1 VEITNIW
8 ARLNQAL
15 LDIGQVWEWLHA
27 HLKLYTQLTGR
38 EKMTKLKYVSSLVI
52 GVFFIANS
60 ISATA
65 LPNADTAVTNSNVKA
80 LFTAI
85 ATSDPDKLAIAQ
97 KYISQNSS
105 ADLAVT
111 MIQNSLSGDKYW
123 RSLKPFSVQSTGLAV
138 SNPAKGTVKFN
149 KNSITL
155 KSSVIAFNGIYS
167 NFKLDSKGKVKSW
180 SVTKN
185 ASATKLS
192 LDEIIYAMAGK
203 IDDDE
208 SAELMKYVNGTTY
221 QSPNGNTYIQVLTKN
236 TSGSPKSIYF
246 TGGKY
251 RSADG
256 KTLNATTLPGGCF
269 SHDQIVVI
277 DANLTGKA
285 NIVKNT
291 QGILELPTN
300 HTCDAPWQE
309 DRLELRLTAN

>member
-1 VEITNIW
+1 
-8 ARLNQAL
+8 
-15 LDIGQVWEWLHA
+15 
-27 HLKLYTQLTGR
+27 
-38 EKMTKLKYVSSLVI
+38 MTKLKYVSSLVTSF
-52 GVFFIANS
+52 FFILNS

-65 LPNADTAVTNSNVKA
+65 LPSTDAGVTNSNVKA

-97 KYISQNSS
+97 KYLSQNSS

-149 KNSITL
+149 KSSITL
-155 KSSVIAFNGIYS
+155 KSPVVAFNGVYS

-180 SVTKN
+180 SVKKN

-192 LDEIIYAMAGK
+192 LDGIVFAMSGN

-208 SAELMKYVNGTTY
+208 SAELMEYINGTTY
-221 QSPNGNTYIQVLTKN
+221 QSPNGNTYIQVVAKN
-236 TSGSPKSIYF
+236 KSGSPKSIYF

-256 KTLNATTLPGGCF
+256 KTLNTTTLPGGCF
-269 SHDQIVVI
+269 SNDQVIVI
-277 DANLTGKA
+277 DNNLTGKA

-291 QGILELPTN
+291 QGVLELPTN
-300 HTCDAPWQE
+300 HTCDAPWHE
-309 DRLELRLTAN
+309 DRFELRLTAN

>member
-1 VEITNIW
+1 
-8 ARLNQAL
+8 
-15 LDIGQVWEWLHA
+15 VWESLQADLW
-27 HLKLYTQLTGR
+27 LYTQLTGR

-52 GVFFIANS
+52 SIFFIANS

-65 LPNADTAVTNSNVKA
+65 LPNTDAGVTNSNVKA

-97 KYISQNSS
+97 KYLSQNSS

-149 KNSITL
+149 KSSITL
-155 KSSVIAFNGIYS
+155 KSPVVAFNGIYS

-180 SVTKN
+180 SVAKN
-185 ASATKLS
+185 ASAAKLS
-192 LDEIIYAMAGK
+192 LDGIVYAMAGK
-203 IDDDE
+203 IDDEE
-208 SAELMKYVNGTTY
+208 SAELMEYINGTTY
-221 QSPNGNTYIQVLTKN
+221 QSPNGNTYIQIVAKN

-256 KTLNATTLPGGCF
+256 KIINATTSPGGCF

-277 DANLTGKA
+277 DSNLTGKA

-291 QGILELPTN
+291 QGVLELPTN
-300 HTCDAPWQE
+300 YDCNAPWNE
-309 DRLELRLTAN
+309 GRAEIRLTAN

>member
-1 VEITNIW
+1 M
-8 ARLNQAL
+8 R
-15 LDIGQVWEWLHA
+15 
-27 HLKLYTQLTGR
+27 
-38 EKMTKLKYVSSLVI
+38 KLKYVSGLIVSL
-52 GVFFIANS
+52 FLIANS

-65 LPNADTAVTNSNVKA
+65 MPNSDTSVTNSNVKA

-97 KYISQNSS
+97 KYVSQNSS
-105 ADLAVT
+105 ADLALT

-138 SNPAKGTVKFN
+138 SNPAKGTAKFN
-149 KNSITL
+149 KKSITL
-155 KSSVIAFNGIYS
+155 KSPVVAFNGIYS
-167 NFKLDSKGKVKSW
+167 NFKLDAKGKVKSW
-180 SVTKN
+180 SVKKN

-192 LDEIIYAMAGK
+192 LDGIVFAMSGK
-203 IDDDE
+203 IDDE
-208 SAELMKYVNGTTY
+208 QSAELMEYVNGTTY
-221 QSPNGNTYIQVLTKN
+221 QSPNGNTYIQVVAKN

-269 SHDQIVVI
+269 SNDQVIVI
-277 DANLTGKA
+277 DNNLTGKA

-291 QGILELPTN
+291 QGVLELPTN
-300 HTCDAPWQE
+300 YTCDAPWHE
-309 DRLELRLTAN
+309 SRFELRLTAK

>member
-1 VEITNIW
+1 
-8 ARLNQAL
+8 
-15 LDIGQVWEWLHA
+15 
-27 HLKLYTQLTGR
+27 
-38 EKMTKLKYVSSLVI
+38 MTKLKYVSSLVI
-52 GVFFIANS
+52 SVFFIVNS
-60 ISATA
+60 ISSTA

-256 KTLNATTLPGGCF
+256 KTVNATTLPGGCF

-300 HTCDAPWQE
+300 HTCDAPWHE

>member
-1 VEITNIW
+1 
-8 ARLNQAL
+8 
-15 LDIGQVWEWLHA
+15 VWESLQADLW
-27 HLKLYTQLTGR
+27 LYTQLTGR
-38 EKMTKLKYVSSLVI
+38 EKMTKLKYVLSLVI
-52 GVFFIANS
+52 SIFFIANS

-65 LPNADTAVTNSNVKA
+65 LPNADATVTNSNVKA

-97 KYISQNSS
+97 KYLSQNSS

-149 KNSITL
+149 KSSITL
-155 KSSVIAFNGIYS
+155 KSPVVAFNGIYS

-180 SVTKN
+180 SVAKN
-185 ASATKLS
+185 ASAAKLS
-192 LDEIIYAMAGK
+192 LDGIVYAMAGK
-203 IDDDE
+203 IDDEE
-208 SAELMKYVNGTTY
+208 SAELMEYINGTTY
-221 QSPNGNTYIQVLTKN
+221 QSPNGNTYIQVMAKN

-269 SHDQIVVI
+269 SNDQVIVV

-291 QGILELPTN
+291 QGVLELPTN
-300 HTCDAPWQE
+300 YTCNAPWNE
-309 DRLELRLTAN
+309 GRAEIRLTAN

>member
-1 VEITNIW
+1 M
-8 ARLNQAL
+8 R
-15 LDIGQVWEWLHA
+15 
-27 HLKLYTQLTGR
+27 
-38 EKMTKLKYVSSLVI
+38 KLKYVSGLIVS
-52 GVFFIANS
+52 VFFLTNS

-65 LPNADTAVTNSNVKA
+65 MPNSDASVTNANVKA

-85 ATSDPDKLAIAQ
+85 ATSDPNKLAIAQ
-97 KYISQNSS
+97 KYVSQNSS
-105 ADLAVT
+105 ADLALT

-138 SNPAKGTVKFN
+138 TNPAKGTAKFN
-149 KNSITL
+149 KSSISL
-155 KSSVIAFNGIYS
+155 KSPVVAFNGIYS
-167 NFKLDSKGKVKSW
+167 NFKLDAKGKVKSW
-180 SVTKN
+180 SVAKN

-192 LDEIIYAMAGK
+192 LDGIVYAMAGE
-203 IDDDE
+203 IDDEE
-208 SAELMKYVNGTTY
+208 SAELMEYLNGTTY
-221 QSPNGNTYIQVLTKN
+221 QSPNGNTYIQVLAKN

-269 SHDQIVVI
+269 SNDQVIVI
-277 DANLTGKA
+277 DSNLTGKA

-291 QGILELPTN
+291 QGVLELPTN
-300 HTCDAPWQE
+300 HTCDAPWHE

>member
-1 VEITNIW
+1 M
-8 ARLNQAL
+8 R
-15 LDIGQVWEWLHA
+15 
-27 HLKLYTQLTGR
+27 
-38 EKMTKLKYVSSLVI
+38 KLKYLSGLIVS
-52 GVFFIANS
+52 VFFLANS

-65 LPNADTAVTNSNVKA
+65 MPNSDASVTNANVKA

-97 KYISQNSS
+97 KYVSQNSS
-105 ADLAVT
+105 ADLALT

-138 SNPAKGTVKFN
+138 TNPAKGTAKFN
-149 KNSITL
+149 KSSISL
-155 KSSVIAFNGIYS
+155 KSPVVAFNGIYS
-167 NFKLDSKGKVKSW
+167 NFKLDAKGKVKSW
-180 SVTKN
+180 SVAKN

-192 LDEIIYAMAGK
+192 LDGIVYAMAGK
-203 IDDDE
+203 IDDEE
-208 SAELMKYVNGTTY
+208 SAELMEYVNGTTY
-221 QSPNGNTYIQVLTKN
+221 QSPNGNTYIQVLAKN

-269 SHDQIVVI
+269 SNDQVIVI
-277 DANLTGKA
+277 DSNLTGKA

-291 QGILELPTN
+291 QGVLELPTN
-300 HTCDAPWQE
+300 YTCDAPWHE
-309 DRLELRLTAN
+309 SRFELRLTAK

>member
-1 VEITNIW
+1 M
-8 ARLNQAL
+8 A
-15 LDIGQVWEWLHA
+15 
-27 HLKLYTQLTGR
+27 
-38 EKMTKLKYVSSLVI
+38 KLKYVSSLVI
-52 GVFFIANS
+52 SIFFILNS

-65 LPNADTAVTNSNVKA
+65 LPSTDAGVTNSNVKA

-97 KYISQNSS
+97 KYLSQNSS
-105 ADLAVT
+105 ADLALT

-123 RSLKPFSVQSTGLAV
+123 RSLKPFSVESTGLAV
-138 SNPAKGTVKFN
+138 TNPAKGTAKFN
-149 KNSITL
+149 KSSITL
-155 KSSVIAFNGIYS
+155 KSPVVAFNGIYS
-167 NFKLDSKGKVKSW
+167 NFKLDAKGKVKSW
-180 SVTKN
+180 SVKKN

-192 LDEIIYAMAGK
+192 LDGIVFAMSGN

-208 SAELMKYVNGTTY
+208 SAELMEYINGTTY
-221 QSPNGNTYIQVLTKN
+221 QSPNGNTYIQVVAKN

-269 SHDQIVVI
+269 SNDQVIVI
-277 DANLTGKA
+277 DNNLTGKA

-291 QGILELPTN
+291 QGVLELPTN
-300 HTCDAPWQE
+300 HTCDAPWHE
-309 DRLELRLTAN
+309 DRFELRLTAN

>member
-1 VEITNIW
+1 
-8 ARLNQAL
+8 
-15 LDIGQVWEWLHA
+15 
-27 HLKLYTQLTGR
+27 
-38 EKMTKLKYVSSLVI
+38 MTKLKYVSSLVI
-52 GVFFIANS
+52 SVFFIANS

-138 SNPAKGTVKFN
+138 SNPTKGTVKFN

-180 SVTKN
+180 SVAKN

-192 LDEIIYAMAGK
+192 LDEIVYAMAGK

-256 KTLNATTLPGGCF
+256 KTVNATTLPGGCF

-300 HTCDAPWQE
+300 HTCDAPWHE

>member
-1 VEITNIW
+1 
-8 ARLNQAL
+8 
-15 LDIGQVWEWLHA
+15 
-27 HLKLYTQLTGR
+27 
-38 EKMTKLKYVSSLVI
+38 MTKLKYLSSLVI
-52 GVFFIANS
+52 SIFFVANS

-65 LPNADTAVTNSNVKA
+65 LPNADAAVTNSNVKA

-97 KYISQNSS
+97 KYLSQNSS

-149 KNSITL
+149 KGSISL
-155 KSSVIAFNGIYS
+155 KSPVVAFNGVYS

-180 SVTKN
+180 SVAKN
-185 ASATKLS
+185 ASSTKLS
-192 LDEIIYAMAGK
+192 LDGIVYAMAGK
-203 IDDDE
+203 IDDAD
-208 SAELMKYVNGTTY
+208 AADNVGFVNGTSY
-221 QSPNGNTYIQVLTKN
+221 QSPNGNTYIQVEAKN
-236 TSGSPKSIYF
+236 TSGSPKSVYF

-256 KTLNATTLPGGCF
+256 AKLNATTLPGGCF
-269 SHDQIVVI
+269 SNDQVVVI

-291 QGILELPTN
+291 QGVLELPLN
-300 HTCDAPWQE
+300 SNCNAPWHE
-309 DRLELRLTAN
+309 TRLELRLTAK